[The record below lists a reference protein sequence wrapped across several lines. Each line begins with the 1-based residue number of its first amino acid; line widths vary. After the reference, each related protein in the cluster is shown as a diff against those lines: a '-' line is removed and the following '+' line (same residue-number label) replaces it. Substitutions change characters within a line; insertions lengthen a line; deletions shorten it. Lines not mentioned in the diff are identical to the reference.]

1 MKRVS
6 GRCRGAILV
15 RSAENRALQCFGQGL
30 EETGRLTRGDISV
43 DLAAVSELLEKRL
56 DEVLRL
62 VSLETIWMPTNED
75 DTLVKQPLTLVVIH
89 DI

>member
-15 RSAENRALQCFGQGL
+15 RSAENRALQCFSQGL
-30 EETGRLTRGDISV
+30 EDIGRLTRGDIAV
-43 DLAAVSELLEKRL
+43 DLAAISELLEKRL

-75 DTLVKQPLTLVVIH
+75 DTLVKQSLTLVVIH